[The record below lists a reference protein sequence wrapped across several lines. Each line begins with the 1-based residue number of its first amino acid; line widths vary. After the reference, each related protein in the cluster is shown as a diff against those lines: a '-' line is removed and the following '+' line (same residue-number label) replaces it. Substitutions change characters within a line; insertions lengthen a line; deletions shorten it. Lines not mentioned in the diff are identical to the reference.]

1 MTYIT
6 RDIAYSAL
14 RRMRVF
20 YEEAR
25 QMHWRYGLELNE
37 DLGRRNVLLS
47 NAQEKFFS
55 QALREWAGL
64 KVQSDGRTGQ
74 SDIVV
79 SLPDG
84 TTREL
89 ECKLTTR
96 NTSGAVVLQTDWVT
110 LSRKGS
116 LDYLY
121 VVADERFECFAVLHF
136 EGLTTDN
143 FRTPSSGSRGK
154 AAMLKHTCANRCHV
168 PIGGYHRVNDR
179 HISAI
184 EQRLAG
190 RTTPKQRE
198 KLEAR
203 LAHWQ
208 SDPGRFEVELSYI
221 Y

>member
-1 MTYIT
+1 MSYIT
-6 RDIAYSAL
+6 QEVAHRAL
-14 RRMRVF
+14 WRMRTF

-55 QALREWAGL
+55 QALREAGFETED
-64 KVQSDGRTGQ
+64 DGRTGQ
-74 SDIVV
+74 ADIVV
-79 SLPDG
+79 ELPDG
-84 TTREL
+84 TRREL

-96 NTSGAVVLQTDWVT
+96 NASGSIVLQTDHTT
-110 LSRKGS
+110 LERKGT

-121 VVADERFECFAVLHF
+121 VVADEPFTHFAVLHF
-136 EGLTTDN
+136 EGLTTAN
-143 FRTPSSGSRGK
+143 FRTPSTGSRGK
-154 AAMLKHTCANRCHV
+154 AAMLKHTCYDRCHV

-179 HISAI
+179 HIGAI

-203 LAHWQ
+203 LAHWR
-208 SDPGRFEVELSYI
+208 SDPGRFEVELSFI
-221 Y
+221 G